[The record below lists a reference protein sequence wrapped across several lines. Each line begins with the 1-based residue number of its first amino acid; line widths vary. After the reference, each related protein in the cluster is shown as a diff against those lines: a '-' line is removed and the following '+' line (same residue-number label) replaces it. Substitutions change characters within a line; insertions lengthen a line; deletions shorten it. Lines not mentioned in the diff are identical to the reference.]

1 MVFCANSRKKNEK
14 LACLTLAV
22 LMVLSLCAC
31 GGVDKTVMS
40 ADYICYEST
49 VGTFVGETGD
59 ELVQHFV
66 RMLEEHR
73 AG

>member
-1 MVFCANSRKKNEK
+1 MKK

-40 ADYICYEST
+40 DDYICYEST
-49 VGTFVGETGD
+49 VGTFVGEAGD
-59 ELVQHFV
+59 ELAQHFV
-66 RMLEEHR
+66 RLLEEYR